1 MSTCLVPM
9 PTGDTCI
16 RMARPYSSSYWS
28 AACFVAIL
36 GIELP
41 NTGRSPA
48 PAMGQERKYRSKS
61 GSNVA
66 DRPKAVSQVLQRSSQ
81 KPTLGAAKG
90 STVKT
95 LVYVEAIHEH
105 DGAVAAGA
113 SATLGKLSPG

>member
-16 RMARPYSSSYWS
+16 RIARPYSSSYWS

-48 PAMGQERKYRSKS
+48 PSILLKVRQVKPGGV
-61 GSNVA
+61 GSH
-66 DRPKAVSQVLQRSSQ
+66 
-81 KPTLGAAKG
+81 
-90 STVKT
+90 VKENT
-95 LVYVEAIHEH
+95 TE
-105 DGAVAAGA
+105 
-113 SATLGKLSPG
+113 SF